1 MKIIFRSINF
11 IRQILPKEEK
21 GKAIKI
27 SVLLFFNSFLELL
40 GLGAILPLF
49 LVLLED
55 NLLEKYKWLL
65 WIYNAFGL
73 TNEKQL
79 IVVLAVAFLLVII
92 IKNLI
97 SLWITKKQNVFCY
110 SLFTKFTIDLHKLY
124 YKYGYPFFKSTNSN
138 VVVRDVRLSSERFAQ
153 AIVLG
158 TLTFMNELIILI
170 FIVTGIAIYNIQ
182 ILGILLV
189 TVTPVFLFFY
199 SWVRKRSIE
208 LGNIKNR
215 IEPIIGKNIFQ
226 SIFGYVDVVVSGAQT
241 NFRDKIEDNVKE
253 LSKVNVKTNIYN
265 LAPTR
270 VIETSLMLAITV
282 IVAFGI
288 YWLPSK
294 VELIKILGLFVIAGY
309 RIMPSIN
316 RMMIA
321 INGINQ
327 NIWVF
332 DILEPLIKNEDTQ
345 VIQKQFSFNNYL
357 ELNAVDFAYPNT
369 NENVLTNFSL
379 KIKKGEVIGFVG
391 PSGSGKTTVMNILLG
406 FLKPTKGVY
415 KIDNTVINESYHD
428 DFYKK
433 VGYVQQ
439 QVYLLDGTIAE
450 NIAFGCEAEKID
462 KKKLKKVIKQASL
475 LEMIEELED
484 GVDTMIGENGA
495 KLSGGQRQRVGIARA
510 LYFDA
515 EILFLDEATSALDD
529 KTETEITES
538 INKLSDGS
546 LTIIIIAHRLSTLEG
561 CSRILEINQKQ

>member
-1 MKIIFRSINF
+1 MKTIFRSTNF
-11 IRQILPKEEK
+11 IRRILPKGER

-27 SVLLFFNSFLELL
+27 SILLFFNSFLELL

-55 NLLEKYKWLL
+55 NLLEKYEWLSWVYDTL
-65 WIYNAFGL
+65 NL
-73 TNEKQL
+73 SSEKQI
-79 IVVLAVAFLLVII
+79 IVLLAVLFFVVILV
-92 IKNLI
+92 KNII
-97 SLWITKKQNVFCY
+97 SLWIAKTQNVFCY
-110 SLFTKFTIDLHKLY
+110 SLFTKFSIDLHKLY
-124 YKYGYPFFKSTNSN
+124 YEYGFQYFKSVNSN
-138 VVVRDVRLSSERFAQ
+138 RIVRDVRLSSERFAQ

-158 TLTFMNELIILI
+158 TLTFMNELIILV
-170 FIVTGIAIYNIQ
+170 FIVAGIAVYNIK
-182 ILGILLV
+182 ILGILLI
-189 TVTPVFLFFY
+189 TVIPVFLFFY

-208 LGNIKNR
+208 LGNTRSKID
-215 IEPIIGKNIFQ
+215 PILGKNTFQ
-226 SIFGYVDVVVSGAQT
+226 SIFGFVDVVVSGAQI
-241 NFRDKIEDNVKE
+241 NFRDKIEGNVKQ
-253 LSKVNVKTNIYN
+253 LANISVTTNIYN
-265 LAPTR
+265 LAPTK
-270 VIETSLMLAITV
+270 VIEISLMLAITV
-282 IVAFGI
+282 IVSFGI

-332 DILEPLIKNEDTQ
+332 DILEPLIKNEETTVDK
-345 VIQKQFSFNNYL
+345 KQFTFNKYL
-357 ELNAVDFAYPNT
+357 ELDAVDFAYPNA
-369 NENVLTNFSL
+369 NENVLTNFTV

-406 FLKPTKGVY
+406 FLKPTNGVY
-415 KIDNTVINESYHD
+415 KIDDTVINESYLD

-439 QVYLLDGTIAE
+439 QVYLLDSTIAE
-450 NIAFGCEAEKID
+450 NIAFGCETNAINYEKLD
-462 KKKLKKVIKQASL
+462 KVIKQASL
-475 LEMIEELED
+475 IELIKELED
-484 GVDTMIGENGA
+484 GVNTTIGENGA

-515 EILFLDEATSALDD
+515 EILFLDEATSSLDD

-538 INKLSDGS
+538 INKLSDGN

-561 CSRILEINQKQ
+561 CDRIIEVNSK